1 MNDTPEMLYAGVGRT
16 IVAIDPVS
24 GHRFWDTKLPFFG
37 GLISMFLPHKDRL
50 YVGRRSSVSCLDR
63 ATGRLLWTQDIG
75 RSGLVLLSISGV
87 DQQQVVSAHA
97 AHRSA
102 GRSKSSDSYS
112 GSGAAAATT
121 SGGGSSG

>member
-1 MNDTPEMLYAGVGRT
+1 MNETSEILYAGVGRT
-16 IVAIDPVS
+16 IVAIDPLS
-24 GHRFWDTKLPFFG
+24 GHRFWGTKLPLFG

-63 ATGRLLWTQDIG
+63 ATGQFLWTQDLG

-97 AHRSA
+97 ARAGA
-102 GRSKSSDSYS
+102 GRSNGGHTS
-112 GSGAAAATT
+112 SGAAAAT
-121 SGGGSSG
+121 S